1 MAAPLGR
8 GQKRSNNNNHYPL
21 VGGKKRLVNEHD
33 YRLLIPAVLAPQ
45 VIGKQGCNIKGVIE
59 KVKEVDE
66 KARIMVYNEQL
77 TGEPLMDGAAD
88 RVLGIKASPE
98 AVEIAISLLIPL
110 LQFPNNAER
119 RVKAELRIMVP
130 DHCCANII
138 GSHGANVKRIRS
150 ETKSFIQT
158 YTVPLPYSEERLVRI
173 QNFEEHDLCRTAMM
187 IWESFNPFK
196 NEHPVVLYEPIY
208 FEQCAFDNTGSYID
222 TQYYQDAIA
231 SGALGHTEYSGKKSQ
246 GGARGGSRGGPRGM
260 PRGGPRGMPRGGPR
274 GGFRGGSTS
283 APVAYPPSAVG
294 YGQDPYA
301 DPYAAQ
307 GTYAEA
313 GGYGG
318 YGEEAYSAELDATIQ
333 QEADALAQGI
343 AIGMKQ
349 GMAAGMAK
357 GAAMARGGSRGA
369 PRGMPGAASRGM
381 RGGRGRGVGLARGRG
396 GMTQPQG
403 GYGWENY

>member
-1 MAAPLGR
+1 
-8 GQKRSNNNNHYPL
+8 
-21 VGGKKRLVNEHD
+21 
-33 YRLLIPAVLAPQ
+33 
-45 VIGKQGCNIKGVIE
+45 
-59 KVKEVDE
+59 
-66 KARIMVYNEQL
+66 
-77 TGEPLMDGAAD
+77 
-88 RVLGIKASPE
+88 
-98 AVEIAISLLIPL
+98 
-110 LQFPNNAER
+110 
-119 RVKAELRIMVP
+119 
-130 DHCCANII
+130 
-138 GSHGANVKRIRS
+138 
-150 ETKSFIQT
+150 
-158 YTVPLPYSEERLVRI
+158 
-173 QNFEEHDLCRTAMM
+173 M

-246 GGARGGSRGGPRGM
+246 GGARGG
-260 PRGGPRGMPRGGPR
+260 
-274 GGFRGGSTS
+274 FRGGSTPT
-283 APVAYPPSAVG
+283 PVAYPPSAVG

-357 GAAMARGGSRGA
+357 GAAMA
-369 PRGMPGAASRGM
+369 
-381 RGGRGRGVGLARGRG
+381 
-396 GMTQPQG
+396 
-403 GYGWENY
+403 